1 MLLQKFSFTETQDV
15 TTLVHPAHGILFDAT
30 NVCSILEL
38 RDTTSALRRLDDD
51 EKALLK
57 REEYERFPDSASEAE
72 SEFDRQKGAKSKW
85 FVTEPGLYTLTLGSE
100 KPQAKAFKRWITHEV
115 IPALRRTGSYTMPNG
130 QANVADATSPI
141 ERVAKASGTLP
152 TAIIQK
158 EFAACLAIF
167 TDFTD
172 ITGNHAKLA
181 ANRLFKQ
188 IYQIDILKTA
198 EVDLPSKVQAR
209 CWYPTELGKRVGI
222 SAMKMNML
230 LELANLQTSSYH
242 VSQTGRKYKVWTA
255 TEEGKA
261 LSEYVDVGKEHSDGT
276 PVQSLKWYETVLE
289 HDKVKQLI
297 AITITQKDKAAPA
310 ATVKM
315 IPSERLEQLHVA
327 RANENGLYT
336 E

>member
-15 TTLVHPAHGILFDAT
+15 TTLVHPTHGILFDAT
-30 NVCSILEL
+30 NVCSILEYK
-38 RDTTSALRRLDDD
+38 RDAATILGKLDDD
-51 EKALLK
+51 EKVLLK
-57 REEYERFPDSASEAE
+57 RDEYENFSDSTS
-72 SEFDRQKGAKSKW
+72 SVDSGNLRPGSTKKW

-100 KPQAKAFKRWITHEV
+100 KPQARTFKRWITHEV

-222 SAMKMNML
+222 SAMRMNTL
-230 LELANLQTSSYH
+230 LEIADLQTSSYH
-242 VSQTGRKYKVWTA
+242 VSQSGRKYKVWTA

-261 LSEYVDVGKEHSDGT
+261 FSEYVDVGKEHSDGT
-276 PVQSLKWYETVLE
+276 PVQSLKWYETVLK

-315 IPSERLEQLHVA
+315 TPSERLEQLEVA

>member
-1 MLLQKFSFTETQDV
+1 MLLQKFSFTENQDV
-15 TTLVHPAHGILFDAT
+15 MTLVHPTHGILFDAT

-51 EKALLK
+51 EKVLLK
-57 REEYERFPDSASEAE
+57 REEYERFSNSASEAE

-85 FVTEPGLYTLTLGSE
+85 FVTEPGLYALTLGSE
-100 KPQAKAFKRWITHEV
+100 KPQAKTFKRWITHEV
-115 IPALRRTGSYTMPNG
+115 IPTLRRTGSYTIPTDTAQMDTEGPL
-130 QANVADATSPI
+130 
-141 ERVAKASGTLP
+141 ERMAKAYGALP
-152 TAIIQK
+152 TEVIKK

-222 SAMKMNML
+222 SAMKMNMI
-230 LELANLQTSSYH
+230 LEMANLQMSSYH
-242 VSQTGRKYKVWTA
+242 TGASGKSHKVWTA

-261 LSEYVDVGKEHSDGT
+261 FSEYIDVGREHSDGA

-289 HDKVKQLI
+289 HDKVKKI
-297 AITITQKDKAAPA
+297 IEITKTQPKKAAPA
-310 ATVKM
+310 ATTKM
-315 IPSERLEQLHVA
+315 TPSELLEHLHET
-327 RANENGLYT
+327 RADENGLYT

>member
-15 TTLVHPAHGILFDAT
+15 TTLVHPVHGILFDAT
-30 NVCSILEL
+30 NVCEILEYKGPAA
-38 RDTTSALRRLDDD
+38 DHIRRLDDD
-51 EKALLK
+51 EKILLK
-57 REEYERFPDSASEAE
+57 REEYSPTSDLDLE
-72 SEFDRQKGAKSKW
+72 SRSGNLKSGAVKKW
-85 FVTEPGLYTLTLGSE
+85 FVTEPGLYALTLGSE

-130 QANVADATSPI
+130 NTIADTVSPI

-152 TAIIQK
+152 TEVIQK

-167 TDFTD
+167 TGFTD

-209 CWYPTELGKRVGI
+209 CWYPTELGKQVGI

-242 VSQTGRKYKVWTA
+242 VSQSGRKYKVWTA

>member
-30 NVCSILEL
+30 NVCEILEYKGPAA
-38 RDTTSALRRLDDD
+38 DHLRRLDDD
-51 EKALLK
+51 EKILLK
-57 REEYERFPDSASEAE
+57 RDEYSPTSDLDLE
-72 SEFDRQKGAKSKW
+72 SRSGNLRPGATKKW

-100 KPQAKAFKRWITHEV
+100 KPQAKTFKRWITHEV
-115 IPALRRTGSYTMPNG
+115 IPTLRRTGSYTIPNG
-130 QANVADATSPI
+130 NSIPESSPL
-141 ERVAKASGTLP
+141 ERMAKASGTLP
-152 TAIIQK
+152 TEVIQK

-222 SAMKMNML
+222 SAMKMNMI
-230 LELANLQTSSYH
+230 LEMANLQMSSYH
-242 VSQTGRKYKVWTA
+242 TGASGKSHKVWTA

-261 LSEYVDVGKEHSDGT
+261 FSEYIDVGKEHSDGA

-289 HDKVKQLI
+289 HDKVKKI
-297 AITITQKDKAAPA
+297 IEITKTQPKKAAPSTA
-310 ATVKM
+310 KM
-315 IPSERLEQLHVA
+315 TPSELLEHLHET
-327 RANENGLYT
+327 RADENGLYA

>member
-15 TTLVHPAHGILFDAT
+15 MTLVHPVHGILFDAT
-30 NVCSILEL
+30 GVCSILEYK
-38 RDTTSALRRLDDD
+38 RDAATVLSKLDDD
-51 EKALLK
+51 EKVLLN
-57 REEYERFPDSASEAE
+57 REEYSPNYDSTAE
-72 SEFDRQKGAKSKW
+72 VESKTRGGAQSKW

-100 KPQAKAFKRWITHEV
+100 KPQAKVFKRWITHEV
-115 IPALRRTGSYTMPNG
+115 IPTLRRTGSYTMPTGNA
-130 QANVADATSPI
+130 QMDTESPL
-141 ERVAKASGTLP
+141 ERMAKAYGALP
-152 TAIIQK
+152 TDVIKK
-158 EFAACLAIF
+158 EFSACLAIF

-209 CWYPTELGKRVGI
+209 CWYPTELGKRLGI
-222 SAMKMNML
+222 SAVRMNMI
-230 LELANLQTSSYH
+230 LEMANLQTSSYH
-242 VSQTGRKYKVWTA
+242 ASKSGRNYKVWTA

-261 LSEYVDVGKEHSDGT
+261 FSEYIDVGREHSDGA
-276 PVQSLKWYETVLE
+276 PVQSLKWYETVLD
-289 HDKVKQLI
+289 HDKVKKI
-297 AITITQKDKAAPA
+297 IEITQNKKAATA
-310 ATVKM
+310 VTIK
-315 IPSERLEQLHVA
+315 ITPSERLEQLHEA

>member
-15 TTLVHPAHGILFDAT
+15 MTLVHPAHGILFEAKG
-30 NVCSILEL
+30 VCDILEYK
-38 RDTTSALRRLDDD
+38 RDVANVLERLDDD
-51 EKALLK
+51 EKVLLK
-57 REEYERFPDSASEAE
+57 RDEYSTNSDPTPDVGSGNL
-72 SEFDRQKGAKSKW
+72 RPGAAKKW

-100 KPQAKAFKRWITHEV
+100 KPQAKVFKRWITHEV
-115 IPALRRTGSYTMPNG
+115 IPTLRRTGSYTMPTDN
-130 QANVADATSPI
+130 ARMDTESPL
-141 ERVAKASGTLP
+141 ERMAKAYGALP
-152 TAIIQK
+152 TDVIKK
-158 EFAACLAIF
+158 EFDACLAIF

-188 IYQIDILKTA
+188 IYQIDLLKTA

-222 SAMKMNML
+222 SAMKMNMI
-230 LELANLQTSSYH
+230 LEMANLQTHSYH
-242 VSQTGRKYKVWTA
+242 TGKSGKSHKVWTA

-261 LSEYVDVGKEHSDGT
+261 YSEYVDVGKEHSDGA
-276 PVQSLKWYETVLE
+276 PVQSLKWYETVLD
-289 HDKVKQLI
+289 HDKVKQI
-297 AITITQKDKAAPA
+297 IEITKEQPKKAAPA

-315 IPSERLEQLHVA
+315 TPSERLEHLQET

-336 E
+336 D

>member
-15 TTLVHPAHGILFDAT
+15 MTLVHPTHGILFDAT
-30 NVCSILEL
+30 NVCEILEYS
-38 RDTTSALRRLDDD
+38 RKAGNVIEKLDDD
-51 EKALLK
+51 EKVLLK
-57 REEYERFPDSASEAE
+57 REEYNPSSEVTPAVT

-100 KPQAKAFKRWITHEV
+100 KPQAKVFKRWITHEV
-115 IPALRRTGSYTMPNG
+115 IPALRRTGSYTMPTGNAQMG
-130 QANVADATSPI
+130 KESPL
-141 ERVAKASGTLP
+141 ERMAKSYGALP
-152 TAIIQK
+152 TDIIKK
-158 EFAACLAIF
+158 EFDACLSIF

-209 CWYPTELGKRVGI
+209 CWYPTELGKRAGI
-222 SAMKMNML
+222 SAMKMNMI
-230 LELANLQTSSYH
+230 LEMANLQTSSYH
-242 VSQTGRKYKVWTA
+242 TGKSGKSHKVWTA
-255 TEEGKA
+255 TEEGKVY
-261 LSEYVDVGKEHSDGT
+261 SEYVDVGKEHSDGT

-310 ATVKM
+310 TAKM
-315 IPSERLEQLHVA
+315 TPSERLEHLHET
-327 RANENGLYT
+327 RADENGLYT
-336 E
+336 D